1 MLGGSLPTAESG
13 KTWRGFGTGGS
24 WRGGCPKR
32 SSWRI
37 LERFCG
43 VWELILLTSFGGKAL
58 GITQLVL
65 RGHRLRPSAIRLS
78 LLVSPSAAA
87 ADPLLGCNPRG
98 YRARVAVCPLGS

>member
-1 MLGGSLPTAESG
+1 MLGGSLPAAASG
-13 KTWRGFGTGGS
+13 KTRRGFGTAGS
-24 WRGGCPKR
+24 WRGGYPKR
-32 SSWRI
+32 SSWWI
-37 LERFCG
+37 TERFCG
-43 VWELILLTSFGGKAL
+43 VWGLILLTNFGGRAL

-98 YRARVAVCPLGS
+98 YRARVAVCPLRS